1 MQLKVIQFKT
11 TIFLLLSFLI
21 IQSSCNPDNEIVL
34 FEMEFEENFIIDPGL
49 SPFDSHFA
57 QLRDIST
64 FWDQQL
70 QINNLTDADIDE
82 VKPSRLRIA
91 SLYHEEELDFIEEI
105 EVFVYTDSEADKTDV
120 AYSINVPRNT
130 KYEIN
135 LAPALPNLKDYFSEK
150 EVTIQIKMRFRESP
164 TRQSTCRMTLELKA
178 VERK

>member
-1 MQLKVIQFKT
+1 MKFSHLL
-11 TIFLLLSFLI
+11 FLFLI
-21 IQSSCNPDNEIVL
+21 LIGLSSSCNPDNEEVL
-34 FEMEFEENFIIDPGL
+34 FELEFEENFNIDPGL
-49 SPFDSHFA
+49 SPFLVYYFE
-57 QLRDIST
+57 LRDIST

-70 QINNLTDADIDE
+70 QVNNFSDADIDE

-105 EVFVYTDSEADKTDV
+105 EVFVYTDNEANKTDV

-135 LAPALPNLKDYFSEK
+135 LAPALPNLKGYFSEDK
-150 EVTIQIKMRFRESP
+150 VNIQIKMRLREST

-178 VERK
+178 VKRN